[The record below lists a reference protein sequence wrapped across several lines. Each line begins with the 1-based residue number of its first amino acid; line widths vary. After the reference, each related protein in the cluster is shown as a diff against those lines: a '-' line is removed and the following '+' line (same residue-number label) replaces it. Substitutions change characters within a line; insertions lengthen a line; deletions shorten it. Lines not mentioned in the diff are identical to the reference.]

1 MTAADP
7 SGIAIR
13 AAVASDAEAIHAA
26 LLGIAEAVG
35 GTGRVRSTVE
45 DIRRHGFGA
54 DPAFEALVA
63 ETDGGIV
70 GLCLFF
76 RSFSTWRGTCG
87 AYVQDLYVA
96 PVLRGRGVGEALLR
110 RLAATARA
118 RGWAYLRLSVDAENL
133 GARAFYE
140 RLGMAWSRQ
149 EHIFTATGAA
159 FEALA
164 GDGTGVSD
172 AGGAEPA

>member
-1 MTAADP
+1 MTAAHP
-7 SGIAIR
+7 SAIAIR

-26 LLGIAEAVG
+26 LRGIAEAVG

-54 DPAFEALVA
+54 DPAFEAFVA
-63 ETDGGIV
+63 ETEGAVV

-76 RSFSTWRGTCG
+76 RSFSTWTGRPG

-96 PVLRGRGVGEALLR
+96 PALRGRGVGEALLR
-110 RLAATARA
+110 HLAADARR
-118 RGWAYLRLSVDAENL
+118 RGWAYVRLSVDAGN
-133 GARAFYE
+133 AKAQAFYD
-140 RLGMAWSRQ
+140 RIGMEWSRQ
-149 EHIFTATGAA
+149 ERIFTATGAA

-164 GDGTGVSD
+164 GDADEAIGSGTTL
-172 AGGAEPA
+172 AP

>member
-1 MTAADP
+1 MTAAHP
-7 SGIAIR
+7 SRIAIR

-26 LLGIAEAVG
+26 LHGIADAVG

-63 ETDGGIV
+63 EADGAVV

-76 RSFSTWRGTCG
+76 RSFSTWRGRPG
-87 AYVQDLYVA
+87 AYVQDLYVTPA
-96 PVLRGRGVGEALLR
+96 LRGRGVGEALLR
-110 RLAATARA
+110 RLAAEARR
-118 RGWAYLRLSVDAENL
+118 RGWAYVRLSVDAGN
-133 GARAFYE
+133 AKAQAFYE
-140 RLGMAWSRQ
+140 RIGMEWSRQ
-149 EHIFTATGAA
+149 ERIFTATGAA

-164 GDGTGVSD
+164 GDGDEAIGSGTTRS
-172 AGGAEPA
+172 P

>member
-1 MTAADP
+1 MTAAHP

-45 DIRRHGFGA
+45 DIRRNGFGP

-63 ETDGGIV
+63 EAEGTVV

-96 PVLRGRGVGEALLR
+96 PALRGRGVGEALLR
-110 RLAATARA
+110 RLAATIRQ
-118 RGWAYLRLSVDAENL
+118 RGWAYVRLSVEAGN
-133 GARAFYE
+133 ANAQAFYE
-140 RLGMAWSRQ
+140 RIGMVWSQ
-149 EHIFTATGAA
+149 EERIFAVTDAAFDALVGDGATGS
-159 FEALA
+159 
-164 GDGTGVSD
+164 GTTRSR
-172 AGGAEPA
+172 